1 MKVITNTFAV
11 FLIALVIFA
20 CSEATSSTVKDV
32 VADES
37 TQAAS
42 EVVKVAMAEVAGE
55 TEEYKIDIKGAHA
68 SILFKVNH
76 LGYSWLQGRFN
87 DFDGAFTYDTGNP
100 DNTKITV
107 TIDTSS
113 VDSNHA
119 ERDKHL
125 RSDDFLDVEKFP
137 TASFESTAVSL
148 TDGSGTVT
156 GNLTLHGVTKAVVL
170 NVSEVG
176 TGEDPWGGYRR
187 GFTGTTEFKM
197 ADFGITKNLGP
208 ASQTVYMELNIE
220 GIRQ

>member
-1 MKVITNTFAV
+1 M
-11 FLIALVIFA
+11 
-20 CSEATSSTVKDV
+20 
-32 VADES
+32 
-37 TQAAS
+37 
-42 EVVKVAMAEVAGE
+42 VKVAMADADGE

-68 SILFKVNH
+68 SVLFKVNH
-76 LGYSWLQGRFN
+76 LGYSWLHGRFN
-87 DFDGAFTYDTGNP
+87 DFNGAFTYDTGNP
-100 DNTKITV
+100 NNSKISV
-107 TIDTSS
+107 TIDTISE
-113 VDSNHA
+113 DSNHA

-137 TASFESTAVSL
+137 SASFESTSVSL
-148 TDGSGTVT
+148 VDGKGTVT